1 MIAAP
6 ERYSR
11 SRVSEDGF
19 TLLEVLISL
28 AILSGVIVTIIT
40 VMNSHIA
47 ASMRLSESSQ
57 AMVIAREKI
66 EQIHLYGAPETGKSG
81 LLSIDGYSLNYSS
94 EDAQPGIKKVCA
106 SVSWGKDEHVDIC
119 TYVPEKG

>member
-1 MIAAP
+1 MAP
-6 ERYSR
+6 GSNRR
-11 SRVSEDGF
+11 PRPGEDGF

-66 EQIHLYGAPETGKSG
+66 EQIHLYGAPETGKSESAG
-81 LLSIDGYSLNYSS
+81 IDGYSVNYMA
-94 EDAQPGIKKVCA
+94 EEAQPGIQKVCA
-106 SVSWGKDEHVDIC
+106 SVSWNKNEHVDIC
-119 TYVPEKG
+119 TYVSEKG

>member
-1 MIAAP
+1 MAP
-6 ERYSR
+6 ESYRR
-11 SRVSEDGF
+11 SRPGEDGF

-66 EQIHLYGAPETGKSG
+66 EQIHLYGAPETGKSDSPG
-81 LLSIDGYSLNYSS
+81 MDGYSLNYTS
-94 EDAQPGIKKVCA
+94 EEVQPGIKKACA
-106 SVSWGKDEHVDIC
+106 SVSWGKNEHVDIC

>member
-1 MIAAP
+1 VAP
-6 ERYSR
+6 ESYRRSR
-11 SRVSEDGF
+11 SGEDGF

-66 EQIHLYGAPETGKSG
+66 EQIHLYG
-81 LLSIDGYSLNYSS
+81 
-94 EDAQPGIKKVCA
+94 
-106 SVSWGKDEHVDIC
+106 VSWGKDEHIDIC